1 MEQTLL
7 PDDVTITPARTE
19 TPDASW
25 KRFQEA
31 SEALQPLIE
40 LDADGTIRRLS
51 PAARRLLD
59 YRSDEALQPSFFS
72 HVHARNQYQVMRDLA
87 DMVCYGKKQASWLL
101 LLRTGTKR
109 WRWFKVSVRNQLQA
123 TPPSI
128 LLTLQEVR
136 EW

>member
-1 MEQTLL
+1 MEETLM
-7 PDDVTITPARTE
+7 PDDVTTAPARTE
-19 TPDASW
+19 NADVSW
-25 KRFQEA
+25 KRFQETT
-31 SEALQPLIE
+31 EALQPLVE
-40 LDADGTIRRLS
+40 LEADGTIRRLS

-59 YRSDEALQPSFFS
+59 YRPEDTLQPSFFS